1 MPTVEF
7 TPEQI
12 LILRRGFDAG
22 APIHEDFATRKY
34 PVKEVVVD
42 VLRHFLCNTY
52 TATPQLE
59 FFFTREEA
67 FTLEICF
74 NIGARNMVANDDWRA
89 VSAIIRAAVSQVGFV

>member
-1 MPTVEF
+1 MPTVKF

-34 PVKEVVVD
+34 PVKEAVVD
-42 VLRHFLCNTY
+42 VLRHCLCNTY

-59 FFFTREEA
+59 FSHAGGSFH
-67 FTLEICF
+67 
-74 NIGARNMVANDDWRA
+74 ARDLLQCRRPEHG
-89 VSAIIRAAVSQVGFV
+89 SK